1 MKHSS
6 SGETQQE
13 AYEVLQID
21 LAFADM
27 KLNYTFFSW
36 SGAEGEQL
44 TWAMWKYSSWS
55 AKEACLCSIVPPIN
69 TSAMLPLLS
78 D

>member
-27 KLNYTFFSW
+27 KLNYTFSQ
-36 SGAEGEQL
+36 SSAEGEQL
-44 TWAMWKYSSWS
+44 
-55 AKEACLCSIVPPIN
+55 
-69 TSAMLPLLS
+69 
-78 D
+78 

>member
-27 KLNYTFFSW
+27 KLNYTFSQ
-36 SGAEGEQL
+36 SSAEGEQL
-44 TWAMWKYSSWS
+44 WHR
-55 AKEACLCSIVPPIN
+55 LCESV
-69 TSAMLPLLS
+69 LPS
-78 D
+78 QPS